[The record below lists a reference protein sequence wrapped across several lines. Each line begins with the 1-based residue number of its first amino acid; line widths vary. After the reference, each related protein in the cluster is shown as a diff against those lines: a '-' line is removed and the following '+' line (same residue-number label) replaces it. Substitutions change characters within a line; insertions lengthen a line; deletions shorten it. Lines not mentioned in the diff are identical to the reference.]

1 MRSAISTASSRSWVT
16 NRIVFLVRRVDVE
29 QFGLQ
34 RLARLRV
41 ERAERLVHQQHGGVD
56 GQRAGDA
63 DALLH
68 AAGKLMRAAV
78 AANP

>member
-16 NRIVFLVRRVDVE
+16 NRMVLLRARVQV
-29 QFGLQ
+29 QQLGLHG
-34 RLARLRV
+34 LARLRV
-41 ERAERLVHQQHGGVD
+41 ERAERLVHQQHLGID
-56 GQRAGDA
+56 GERAGDA

-78 AANP
+78 E